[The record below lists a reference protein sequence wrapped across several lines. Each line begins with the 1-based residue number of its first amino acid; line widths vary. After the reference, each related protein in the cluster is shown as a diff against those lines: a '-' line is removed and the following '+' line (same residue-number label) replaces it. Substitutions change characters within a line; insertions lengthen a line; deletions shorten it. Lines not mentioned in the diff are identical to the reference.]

1 MAFPAVQGYNDFMV
15 KRKRIY
21 LDFAAGVSGNPSSPH
36 EEGRAAKELLE
47 EARTSVART
56 LEVKA
61 DDIIFTSG
69 ATEANALAI
78 LGVARAARVKEVV
91 VPHLL
96 YVPTAH
102 ASVVENMRLLAAE
115 GFAVEEL
122 PVLHGLVDTKALVSM
137 IRSETVLVSMDAVC
151 GETGTIWNTREVA
164 KVLHDYR
171 ALRGGAPWLHIDA
184 SQAVYTE
191 KFTRAH
197 FEADLMTLDGGK
209 LGVNGVGCL
218 CVPRTIPL
226 VPLYAGGGQE
236 RGLRSGTENV
246 EGLALFAEVLEVAFG
261 AHEQFAQ
268 KAKKVRDTLVNHLAD
283 IPRIY
288 VYEAP
293 KQAPNILNLSF
304 PGRDT
309 DYLVALLDT
318 AGFAVATRSACE
330 TDSEEGSRAL
340 FALTGDTQ
348 NAKSTLRVSWGPG
361 ISEKKARLF
370 VRALT
375 EAVHFI
381 DTTAL

>member
-1 MAFPAVQGYNDFMV
+1 MAT
-15 KRKRIY
+15 RKRIY

-36 EEGRAAKELLE
+36 KEGRAAKELLE
-47 EARTSVART
+47 EARTSVALT

-78 LGVARAARVKEVV
+78 LGVARAARVKEVI
-91 VPHLL
+91 PHLL
-96 YVPTAH
+96 YAPTAH
-102 ASVVENMRLLAAE
+102 ASVVENMHLLAAE
-115 GFAVEEL
+115 GFVVEEL
-122 PVLHGLVDTKALVSM
+122 PLVHGLVDTNALASM
-137 IRSETVLVSMDAVC
+137 IRSETLLVSMDAVC

-164 KVLHDYR
+164 KVLQSHR
-171 ALRGGAPWLHIDA
+171 AHRGTAPWLHIDA

-197 FEADLMTLDGGK
+197 FEADLITFDGGK

-236 RGLRSGTENV
+236 RGLRSGTENI
-246 EGLALFAEVLEVAFG
+246 EGLALFAEVLEIAFG
-261 AHEQFAQ
+261 AHEHFAQ
-268 KAKKVRDTLVNHLAD
+268 KAKKVRDTLVNNLAD

-309 DYLVALLDT
+309 DYLVAFLD
-318 AGFAVATRSACE
+318 AEGFAVATRSACE
-330 TDSEEGSRAL
+330 TDSEEGSRAI
-340 FALTGDTQ
+340 FALTGDLQ
-348 NAKSTLRVSWGPG
+348 KAKSTLRVSWGPA
-361 ISEKKARLF
+361 ISEKEARLF
-370 VRALT
+370 ARALT
-375 EAVHFI
+375 ESVHFI
-381 DTTAL
+381 DTKAV